1 MSIPIDNGN
10 QHRKGELLEG
20 NSLEIGLSILAR
32 LIARRLL
39 SCEPSNTFARVEE
52 ASEPGNVVKVARH
65 SRGKRT
71 RNVRN
76 NKT

>member
-39 SCEPSNTFARVEE
+39 SCEPSNTFDRVEE
-52 ASEPGNVVKVARH
+52 APEPGNVVRVAQG
-65 SRGKRT
+65 SRGIRRK
-71 RNVRN
+71 NVRN
-76 NKT
+76 GT